1 MNIVDIIFP
10 VSGEPV
16 PVDHGYPLYAA
27 LSRRLS
33 WLHDEDNSGGHEGAA
48 VGVLGLTGR
57 SVGDSRLA
65 LDARSK
71 LRLRLPAE
79 RLSEA
84 VGLTAATLKVSGAQ
98 VRLGPPS
105 VRPLVPATSL
115 WSPLVLIK
123 VAGRQGGDRVEPES
137 FVAAADRQLAA
148 LGIDAELSLPVR
160 TAGERAGEPRRK
172 VLRVK
177 GATHA
182 GYPVLVTGLSSD
194 GSLKLQAHGLGGRRR
209 MGCGLFLPARRDQ
222 GGAA

>member
-1 MNIVDIIFP
+1 MNIVDLIFHAN
-10 VSGEPV
+10 GGRV

-27 LSRRLS
+27 LSRRLP
-33 WLHDEDNSGGHEGAA
+33 WLHDDHGAGGCEGAA
-48 VGVLGLTGR
+48 VGVAGLTGR
-57 SVGDSRLA
+57 PVGDGRLA
-65 LDARSK
+65 LDGRSK

-79 RLSEA
+79 RLGEA
-84 VGLTAATLKVSGAQ
+84 VALTAATLEVGGAQ

-105 VRPLVPATSL
+105 VRPLVPAALL

-148 LGIDAELSLPVR
+148 LGIDAELSLSVR
-160 TAGERAGEPRRK
+160 TAGDRAGEPRRK

-182 GYPVLVTGLSSD
+182 GYPVLVTGLSPD
-194 GSLKLQAHGLGGRRR
+194 DSLKLQIHGLGGRRR
-209 MGCGLFLPARRDQ
+209 MGCGLFLPRR
-222 GGAA
+222 GK